1 MRELFDQF
9 KNLSAFTIAALI
21 IVLGSSMV
29 VIGGAVTQIAGLAV
43 AGPNKSWEDVKDA
56 GKFTDPQTRGISST
70 ALWLFT
76 GSGSNFE
83 RLQGTG
89 VDGMRVQQK
98 TVGTAFYAIRRDN
111 IAAASVNLAF
121 SFTSR
126 KVHISAPLTN
136 TDDVCLD
143 WLGGTAVCP
152 AANTAGDDRLAP
164 GGSIIIDDI
173 AVASVSV
180 ISSSGTQTI
189 NVQAW
194 Q

>member
-1 MRELFDQF
+1 MKTLFDQF
-9 KNLSAFTIAALI
+9 KNSTVYLIAAVILI
-21 IVLGSSMV
+21 LGSSLGV
-29 VIGGAVTQIAGLAV
+29 YSAVTQIAGLAV
-43 AGPNKSWEDVKDA
+43 AGPGPSWENVKDA
-56 GKFTDPQTRGISST
+56 GKFTDPQTRGIGSY
-70 ALWLFT
+70 AIWLFT

-83 RLQGTG
+83 RLQGSG
-89 VDGMRVQQK
+89 ADGMRVQQK
-98 TVGTAFYAIRRDN
+98 TVGTAFYAIRRTD

-121 SFTSR
+121 AFTSR
-126 KVHISAPLTN
+126 KVHIAAPLTN

-164 GGSIIIDDI
+164 GDSIIIDDI

>member
-1 MRELFDQF
+1 MRKLFEQF
-9 KNLSAFTIAALI
+9 KSLSTFAIAALI
-21 IVLGSSMV
+21 LILGSSMV
-29 VIGGAVTQIAGLAV
+29 VIGAAVTQIAGLAV
-43 AGPNKSWEDVKDA
+43 AGPGPSWDNVKDA

-89 VDGMRVQQK
+89 ADGMRVQQK
-98 TVGTAFYAIRRDN
+98 TVGTAFYAIRRVD

-126 KVHISAPLTN
+126 KVHIAAPLTN

-152 AANTAGDDRLAP
+152 SANTAGNDRIAP
-164 GGSIIIDDI
+164 GDSIIIDDI
-173 AVASVSV
+173 AIASVSV

>member
-1 MRELFDQF
+1 MRKLIDQF
-9 KNLSAFTIAALI
+9 KNLSAFAIAALI
-21 IVLGSSMV
+21 LVLGSSMV
-29 VIGGAVTQIAGLAV
+29 VIGAAVTQIAGLAV
-43 AGPNKSWEDVKDA
+43 AGPGPSWDNVKDA

-70 ALWLFT
+70 AIWLFT

-89 VDGMRVQQK
+89 ADGMRVQQK
-98 TVGTAFYAIRRDN
+98 TVGTAFYANKRVD

-121 SFTSR
+121 GFTSR
-126 KVHISAPLTN
+126 KVAIVAPSTN
-136 TDDVCLD
+136 SDEICLD

-152 AANTAGDDRLAP
+152 AANTAGDARLAP
-164 GGSIIIDDI
+164 GDSIIIDDI

>member
-1 MRELFDQF
+1 MKTLFDQF
-9 KNLSAFTIAALI
+9 KNSTVYLIAAVILI
-21 IVLGSSMV
+21 LGSSLGV
-29 VIGGAVTQIAGLAV
+29 YSAVTQIAGLAV
-43 AGPNKSWEDVKDA
+43 AGPGPSWDNVKDA

-70 ALWLFT
+70 AIWLFT

-89 VDGMRVQQK
+89 IDGMRVQQK
-98 TVGTAFYAIRRDN
+98 TVGTAFYGVKRVD

-126 KVHISAPLTN
+126 KVAISAPLTN
-136 TDDVCLD
+136 TDEICLD

-164 GGSIIIDDI
+164 GDSILIDNI
-173 AVASVSV
+173 AIASLSV
-180 ISSSGTQTI
+180 ISSSGTQT
-189 NVQAW
+189 VYVRAW

>member
-1 MRELFDQF
+1 MRKLFDQF
-9 KNLSAFTIAALI
+9 KSLSAFTIAALI

-29 VIGGAVTQIAGLAV
+29 VIGAAVTQIAGLAV
-43 AGPNKSWEDVKDA
+43 AGPGPSWENVKDA
-56 GKFTDPQTRGISST
+56 GKFTDPQTKGIGSY
-70 ALWLFT
+70 AIWLFT

-89 VDGMRVQQK
+89 ADGMRVQQK
-98 TVGTAFYAIRRDN
+98 TVGTAFYAVKRVD

-126 KVHISAPLTN
+126 KVAISAPLTN
-136 TDDVCLD
+136 TDEVCLD

-164 GGSIIIDDI
+164 GDSILIDDI
-173 AVASVSV
+173 AIASLSV
-180 ISSSGTQTI
+180 ISSSGTQT
-189 NVQAW
+189 VYVRAW